1 MQELIISAFG
11 AAGVCVCVRV
21 CVCGCGCGCGC
32 VRGRS
37 QTLQVVLLNI
47 SCPNLPYVCPVPHI
61 ANACEDKLQPYFQ
74 RVVQILKV
82 SV

>member
-11 AAGVCVCVRV
+11 AAGVCVRV
-21 CVCGCGCGCGC
+21 GVGVWVGVWVC